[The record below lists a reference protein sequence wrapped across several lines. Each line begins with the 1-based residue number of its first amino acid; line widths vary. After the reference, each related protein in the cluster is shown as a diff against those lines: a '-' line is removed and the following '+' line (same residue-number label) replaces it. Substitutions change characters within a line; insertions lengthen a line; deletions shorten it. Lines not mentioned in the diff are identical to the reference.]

1 MAEKRMFTKKITQS
15 DEFLS
20 MPHSSQNLYWH
31 LNTEAD
37 DEGFVNSPK
46 RVLRMIGANEDD
58 MKILLAKRFLIGFES
73 GVIVIKHWKMHNVIR
88 TERLK
93 PTSYV
98 SEKQRLSVKEDGSYT
113 LNKGNG
119 VQLSDKC
126 QPNVRIEEIRLE
138 ENRLEEISIEK
149 HPTLG
154 EFNNVKL
161 SEDEYKKITELG
173 LLDYIERLSA
183 YIAQTGKRYKSH
195 YATILNW
202 SRKDSTPKKSGRVE
216 LQTEYKT
223 VETSLDD
230 NDITELSKRFAE
242 LGGI

>member
-1 MAEKRMFTKKITQS
+1 MFAKTIVDSDAFLEMPQSTQLMY
-15 DEFLS
+15 FHLS
-20 MPHSSQNLYWH
+20 MR
-31 LNTEAD
+31 AD
-37 DEGFVNSPK
+37 DEGFINNPK
-46 RVLRMIGANEDD
+46 AIMRSVGCKDDD
-58 MKILLAKRFLIGFES
+58 MRLLISKKFIIPFES
-73 GVIVIKHWKMHNVIR
+73 GVVVIKHWKIHNYIQSDR
-88 TERLK
+88 FIPTKYQDEKMQLELDENKAYRLPKTECIQNVSNVDTQVSIGKVRLGK
-93 PTSYV
+93 DS
-98 SEKQRLSVKEDGSYT
+98 KE
-113 LNKGNG
+113 
-119 VQLSDKC
+119 
-126 QPNVRIEEIRLE
+126 EEQ
-138 ENRLEEISIEK
+138 

-230 NDITELSKRFAE
+230 NDIAELSKRFAE
-242 LGGI
+242 LGGL